1 MKISHLP
8 FYGSVVAALSAVV
21 LAPAGFA
28 QGNLQVEEVD
38 GFERANLQVFDN
50 TITLNEVLEAQKGW
64 CAGLLAI
71 NKAYQKGGY
80 DAAKS
85 VAVDVID
92 GAYAYQFGPVAFK
105 PTYTRGES
113 TFRQDRAGAIAYF
126 VGPDPSIKRFGK
138 DQGFATY
145 RNWTSCKIVD
155 DVVQLFGQTA
165 NTMGYIEIVDAKGG
179 VARPEKTWTFWKPK
193 NGGNIRIVLHHSS
206 VPFDAR

>member
-1 MKISHLP
+1 MKVSYLP
-8 FYGSVVAALSAVV
+8 LVGSAVAALSSVAILPVM
-21 LAPAGFA
+21 AEP
-28 QGNLQVEEVD
+28 NI
-38 GFERANLQVFDN
+38 QVFDN

-80 DAAKS
+80 NAAKS

-113 TFRQDRAGAIAYF
+113 TFRADRAGAIAYF
-126 VGPDPSIKRFGK
+126 VGPDPTISRFSK

-145 RNWTSCKIVD
+145 RNWISCEIVD

-165 NTMGYIEIVDAKGG
+165 NTMGFIKIVDADGG

-193 NGGNIRIVLHHSS
+193 DGDNIRIVLHHSS
-206 VPFDAR
+206 LPFDAR

>member
-1 MKISHLP
+1 MKVSYLP
-8 FYGSVVAALSAVV
+8 LVGSAVAALSSVAILPVM
-21 LAPAGFA
+21 AEP
-28 QGNLQVEEVD
+28 
-38 GFERANLQVFDN
+38 NLQVFDN
-50 TITLNEVLEAQKGW
+50 TITLNEVLAAQKGW

-193 NGGNIRIVLHHSS
+193 HGGNIRIVLHHSS

>member
-1 MKISHLP
+1 MKVSYLP
-8 FYGSVVAALSAVV
+8 LVGSAVAALTSVAILPVM
-21 LAPAGFA
+21 AEPSI
-28 QGNLQVEEVD
+28 
-38 GFERANLQVFDN
+38 QVFDN

-71 NKAYQKGGY
+71 SKAYQKGGY
-80 DAAKS
+80 NAAKS

-113 TFRQDRAGAIAYF
+113 TFRADRAGAIAYF

-179 VARPEKTWTFWKPK
+179 VARPEKTWSFWKPK
-193 NGGNIRIVLHHSS
+193 DGSIRIVLHHSS

>member
-1 MKISHLP
+1 MKVSYLP
-8 FYGSVVAALSAVV
+8 LVGSAVAALSSVAILPVM
-21 LAPAGFA
+21 AEP
-28 QGNLQVEEVD
+28 
-38 GFERANLQVFDN
+38 NLQVFDN
-50 TITLNEVLEAQKGW
+50 TITLNEVLAAQKGW

-85 VAVDVID
+85 AAVDVID

-126 VGPDPSIKRFGK
+126 VGPDPSIKRFAK

-179 VARPEKTWTFWKPK
+179 VARPEKTWTFWKQPK
-193 NGGNIRIVLHHSS
+193 DGSIRIVLHHSS
-206 VPFDAR
+206 LPFDAR